1 MTQGMFCYQCEQTAK
16 GSGCTVQ
23 GVCGKNPETA
33 ALQDLL
39 IQAAR
44 GIGWYAHLAAGQ
56 GARDRSIGVFT
67 VRALF
72 TTITNVDFDPER
84 IEGLIREAA
93 RVKESAR
100 ALAEK
105 AGARIPGEVPAAA
118 KWTPGESRERLL
130 AQAAKAGLSSDR
142 PENEDLR
149 SLEHLL
155 LFGLKGIAAYADHAH
170 ILGSDSD
177 EIFDFLH
184 KALATLAE
192 GKAGADELVGL
203 VLECGKINIAVMELL
218 SQAHRARFGV
228 PVPTPVSLG
237 TRKGPAIIVSGH
249 DLLDLEELLA
259 QTEGTGVNVYTHGEM
274 LPAHGY
280 PRLKRHAHFAGNYGT
295 AWQNQQKEF
304 AAAPAAV
311 LMTTNCIQRPAASYA
326 DRIFTTGL
334 VAWPGVVH
342 IPDRAHGRPKDF
354 SAVIARAKELGGFEE
369 RPGKTVT
376 VGFGHEAV
384 LGVAETV
391 VNAVKTGAIRRFFLI
406 GGCDGAKPGRNY
418 YTRFAELVPK
428 DCVILTLACGK
439 YRFHTLDAGD
449 IGGVPR
455 LLDMGQ
461 CNDAYSAVKVA
472 QALAGAFRCGVN
484 DLPLTFILSWYEQKA
499 VAILLSLLYLG
510 IRGMRLGPS
519 LPAFVSPGILKV
531 LVERF
536 DIRPISGDPE
546 KDLAEALGGR

>member
-1 MTQGMFCYQCEQTAK
+1 MARGMFCYQCEQTAK
-16 GSGCTVQ
+16 GTGCTVQ
-23 GVCGKNPETA
+23 GVCGKDPETA

-39 IQAAR
+39 VHAAK
-44 GIGWYAHLAAGQ
+44 GIGWYAHLAAGK
-56 GARDRSIGVFT
+56 GARDRAIGVFT

-72 TTITNVDFDPER
+72 STITNVDFDPAR
-84 IEGLIREAA
+84 LEGLLREAA
-93 RVKESAR
+93 RVKGVAR
-100 ALAEK
+100 ALAAK
-105 AGARIPGEVPAAA
+105 AGAQVPREIPAAA
-118 KWTPGESRERLL
+118 AWEPGKTRADLL
-130 AQAAKAGLSSDR
+130 AEAAKVGLPSDR
-142 PENEDLR
+142 PENADLR

-155 LFGLKGIAAYADHAH
+155 LFGLKGVSAYADHAH

-177 EIFDFLH
+177 AVFDGIH
-184 KALATLAE
+184 KALAALAE
-192 GKAGADELVGL
+192 GKIGADELVGL
-203 VLECGKINIAVMELL
+203 VMECGKTNIATMELL

-228 PVPTPVSLG
+228 PVPTAVSLG

-249 DLLDLEELLA
+249 DLLDLEELLE

-274 LPAHGY
+274 LPAHSY
-280 PRLKRHAHFAGNYGT
+280 PKLKKHGHLAGNYGT

-311 LMTTNCIQRPAASYA
+311 LMTTNCIQRPAVSYS

-334 VAWPGVVH
+334 VAWPGVTH
-342 IPDRAHGRPKDF
+342 IPDRKDGRPKDF
-354 SAVIARAKELGGFEE
+354 SAVIAKAKGLAGFEE
-369 RPGKTVT
+369 APAKKIT

-391 VNAVKTGAIRRFFLI
+391 ISAVKSGAIKRFFLI

-428 DCVILTLACGK
+428 NCVILTLACGK
-439 YRFHTLDAGD
+439 YRFNTLDAGE

-461 CNDAYSAVKVA
+461 CNDAYSAVRVA
-472 QALAGAFRCGVN
+472 QALAGAFNCGVN
-484 DLPLTFILSWYEQKA
+484 DLPLTFVLSWYEQKA

-510 IRGMRLGPS
+510 IRDMRLGPS
-519 LPAFVSPGILKV
+519 LPAFVTPGILKV
-531 LVERF
+531 LVEKF
-536 DIRPISGDPE
+536 NIRPISDDPAR
-546 KDLAEALGGR
+546 DLKEALA

>member
-1 MTQGMFCYQCEQTAK
+1 M
-16 GSGCTVQ
+16 Q

-39 IQAAR
+39 IHAAK
-44 GIGWYAHLAAGQ
+44 GIGWYAHLAAAK
-56 GARDRSIGVFT
+56 GAREREIGVFT

-93 RVKESAR
+93 RVKDAAR
-100 ALAEK
+100 SLAVK
-105 AGARIPGEVPAAA
+105 AGARIPEAVPAAA
-118 KWTPGESRERLL
+118 AWAPGKSREELL
-130 AQAAKAGLSSDR
+130 AQAAEAGLTKSR
-142 PENEDLR
+142 PESEDLR

-155 LFGLKGIAAYADHAH
+155 LFGLKGVSAYADHAH

-177 EIFDFLH
+177 EIFDFIH
-184 KALATLAE
+184 KALAAMAE
-192 GKAGADELVGL
+192 GKSGADELVGL
-203 VLECGKINIAVMELL
+203 VMECGKINIATMELL

-249 DLLDLEELLA
+249 DLLDLQELLE
-259 QTEGTGVNVYTHGEM
+259 QTEGTCVNVYTHGEM

-280 PRLKRHAHFAGNYGT
+280 PALKRHAHLAGNYGA

-304 AAAPAAV
+304 AEAPAAV

-326 DRIFTTGL
+326 GRIFTTGL
-334 VAWPGVVH
+334 VAWPGVTH
-342 IPDRAHGRPKDF
+342 IPDRRDGRAKDF
-354 SAVIARAKELGGFEE
+354 SAVIAKAKELGGFAEK
-369 RPGKTVT
+369 PGKTIT

-391 VNAVKTGAIRRFFLI
+391 INAVKAGAIKRFFLI

-439 YRFHTLDAGD
+439 YRFNTLEAGD

-461 CNDAYSAVKVA
+461 CNDAYSAVRVA
-472 QALAGAFRCGVN
+472 QALAGAFGCGVN
-484 DLPLTFILSWYEQKA
+484 ELPLTFILSWYEQKA

-510 IRGMRLGPS
+510 IKGMRLGPS
-519 LPAFVSPGILKV
+519 LPAFVTPGILKV

-536 DIRPISGDPE
+536 DIRPISENPE
-546 KDLAEALGGR
+546 KDLTEALGRK